1 MRVFCYFV
9 EPASYT
15 IDLIVNVHLKQ
26 GIEYAFINNKSEAM
40 TKVSLSSST
49 F

>member
-15 IDLIVNVHLKQ
+15 IDLIVNVHSKQ
-26 GIEYAFINNKSEAM
+26 GIGYAFINNKSDYMVVFRIMEI
-40 TKVSLSSST
+40 L
-49 F
+49 